1 MTMSDADE
9 LTPKRRGRPPAG
21 GREAILE
28 ATLALLR
35 ERGVAR
41 LTTREVAQRAGVSEA
56 SVYYHYGDKPGLL
69 RAVLEAGLAPLRT
82 LNERGL
88 GDGSPREVMGRLG
101 QAIERFLDLV
111 LPVIMAAQSDAELR
125 TSLATYMKEED
136 LGPHRGVQALARF
149 IGQEQQAGRMRDDV
163 EPGSAALLLVG
174 ACFLRASQRQIMGD
188 GAPSLPS
195 LDEAVGAL
203 DALLEA

>member
-1 MTMSDADE
+1 MPDADAS
-9 LTPKRRGRPPAG
+9 TPKRRGRPPAG
-21 GREAILE
+21 GREAILD

-69 RAVLEAGLAPLRT
+69 SAVFAAGLAPLRT
-82 LNERGL
+82 LNDRGL
-88 GDGSPREVMGRLG
+88 GEGTSREVMGRLA

-111 LPVIMAAQSDAELR
+111 LPVLMAAQSDAELR
-125 TSLATYMKEED
+125 TALAAYMKDED
-136 LGPHRGVQALARF
+136 LGPHRGVQALGRF
-149 IGQEQQAGRMRDDV
+149 IADQQRAGRMRDDV
-163 EPGSAALLLVG
+163 DPAAAAVLLVG
-174 ACFLRASQRQIMGD
+174 ACFLRASQRQIMGK
-188 GAPSLPS
+188 GTRSLPS

-203 DALLEA
+203 DALLEP